1 MQLYRSQ
8 PTLEIKIEIQF
19 HVSLHVSPRVRLG
32 YKAKIEI
39 EIIVIL
45 IPCSCIEANLLQK
58 LELNFNFNL
67 SSCFSTWAFGL
78 QSLIRAEEEQT
89 RSNQT
94 QETSSNKMQPQPLQQ
109 DLSQE
114 KNKFSNTKFSKIS
127 QNFQKFALPIPV
139 LQIIILLDVENAVQ
153 RQLENVHYRH
163 SSKKIL
169 QCFKECLQTDV
180 GFQQGLT
187 HDCMRAGEK
196 KMSNLL

>member
-1 MQLYRSQ
+1 MQLYRNQ
-8 PTLEIKIEIQF
+8 PTLEIKIEFQF
-19 HVSLHVSPRVRLG
+19 H
-32 YKAKIEI
+32 
-39 EIIVIL
+39 
-45 IPCSCIEANLLQK
+45 
-58 LELNFNFNL
+58 L
-67 SSCFSTWAFGL
+67 SSCFSTCAFGL

-109 DLSQE
+109 VLGQE
-114 KNKFSNTKFSKIS
+114 KCKFPNTKFSKIS
-127 QNFQKFALPIPV
+127 HNIQKFALPIAV
-139 LQIIILLDVENAVQ
+139 MQIIKLLDVQNAIQ

-187 HDCMRAGEK
+187 HDCMRGK
-196 KMSNLL
+196 KNMSSPLFETPPGKILNSQCPGFIERSV